1 MRNSGPTQFAVPDR
15 NGTRETD
22 SFHGR
27 AVPARLLHI
36 GKYYPPHAGG
46 METVLRD
53 LVSHQSSL
61 LPVEVVVANDRPS
74 TKTEMLNG
82 ARITRVARYGT
93 LASQPLCPSL
103 PWKIAA
109 TSETLVHLHL
119 PNPWGAQAYL
129 MSKHRGKLIVSHHAD
144 TLGRPFLRKLV
155 SATVRRVMQ
164 RAAAI
169 IVSSHSYMQSSDELA
184 DFRDKCHVVPLGIDL
199 ETSGT
204 SHLLESR
211 HIQTKYG
218 PVLILAVGRLVPY
231 KGFEFLLRAM
241 TGIDATLLLIGTG
254 PLQASL
260 QNLIKEL
267 GLQEKVHLLGRVN
280 DLAPYYHAARMFVM
294 PSISRAEAFGLV
306 QVEAMAAGIPV
317 VNTQIDSGVPEVSL
331 DGITGITV
339 PPRSPEAMARA
350 ITLLLDNPGICQT
363 YGQAAILRARER
375 FSAQRMASAT
385 LEVYESAL

>member
-1 MRNSGPTQFAVPDR
+1 MRNGENPQFAVADT

-22 SFHGR
+22 SFHGGR
-27 AVPARLLHI
+27 VPARLLHI

-53 LVSHQSSL
+53 LVSHQSSI
-61 LPVEVVVANDRPS
+61 LPVEVVVANDRPA
-74 TKTEMLNG
+74 TETESLNG
-82 ARITRVARYGT
+82 ARITRVARFGT

-103 PWKIAA
+103 PWKVAA
-109 TSETLVHLHL
+109 TPETMVHLHL

-155 SATVRRVMQ
+155 SAPVRRVMQ

-169 IVSSHSYMQSSDELA
+169 IVSSHSYMKSSDELA
-184 DFRDKCHVVPLGIDL
+184 DFRDKCQVVPLGIDL
-199 ETSGT
+199 QTSST
-204 SHLLESR
+204 SNVPESR
-211 HIQTKYG
+211 KIQATYG

-260 QNLIKEL
+260 RNLINEL

-280 DLAPYYHAARMFVM
+280 DVAPYYQAARMFVM

-339 PPRSPEAMARA
+339 PPRSPEAIARA
-350 ITLLLDNPGICQT
+350 ITLLLDNPEICDT
-363 YGQAAILRARER
+363 YGRAAILRVRER
-375 FSAQRMASAT
+375 FSAQRMAAT
-385 LEVYESAL
+385 TLAVYESAL

>member
-1 MRNSGPTQFAVPDR
+1 MRNFGHTQRAVPD
-15 NGTRETD
+15 NTGTRE
-22 SFHGR
+22 SNSSHGR
-27 AVPARLLHI
+27 AVPSRLLHI

-53 LVSHQSSL
+53 LVSHQSSI

-74 TKTEMLNG
+74 TETEMLNG

-103 PWKIAA
+103 PWEILA
-109 TSETLVHLHL
+109 TPETLVHLHL

-155 SATVRRVMQ
+155 STPVRRVMQ

-169 IVSSHSYMQSSDELA
+169 IVSSHSYMKSSEELA
-184 DFRDKCHVVPLGIDL
+184 AFRDKCQVVPLGIYL
-199 ETSGT
+199 EPSSTGN
-204 SHLLESR
+204 LRESR
-211 HIQTKYG
+211 NIQAKYG

-241 TGIDATLLLIGTG
+241 TGIDGTLLLIGTG
-254 PLQASL
+254 PLRASL
-260 QNLIKEL
+260 QNLISEL
-267 GLQEKVHLLGRVN
+267 RLQEKVHLLGRVN
-280 DLAPYYHAARMFVM
+280 DLAPYYQAARVFVM

-317 VNTQIDSGVPEVSL
+317 VNTKIESGVPEVSL

-339 PPRSPEAMARA
+339 PPRSAEAIARA
-350 ITLLLDNPGICQT
+350 VRLLLDNPGICDT

-375 FSAQRMASAT
+375 FSAQRMAAT
-385 LEVYESAL
+385 TLAVYQSVL